1 MGKKHGILG
10 SVACVLLVQFALK
23 TQAIDDDQLVVSL
36 AGSDVT
42 LPCQTQNGNCSWER
56 KVSNVNVVII
66 HNSEKVSNHST
77 DNNVNLRL
85 EDTGCPLTITGVTS
99 QNEGLYVCTT
109 NGTTTSIQLKVDEPL
124 PLYVYVNDDLVTSW
138 HYYVTLG
145 DTINVT
151 CRSDVVNENSIT
163 CMDFPLSHSH
173 HEDHLQ
179 CEGDVGKN
187 AVNNMYHVT
196 HKDGAIVCTAWEDDM
211 MLNVHKVALHVRY
224 TPQCYLQITK
234 GGVNCACDA
243 NPPLLYYVININGIA
258 VANDTA
264 TTLEPSFHGNLSC
277 TGVNEDGEY
286 TSTEVLYQSPYVTDP
301 YATAFRILSCVIVT
315 TVVIVILSQAF
326 VTCWHEY
333 KRENIESDTEVQRNT
348 EINRKLYSDDDGDEN
363 QLLSLTENAEDK
375 L

>member
-1 MGKKHGILG
+1 M
-10 SVACVLLVQFALK
+10 
-23 TQAIDDDQLVVSL
+23 DDDQLVVSL

-56 KVSNVNVVII
+56 RVSNVSVVII

-99 QNEGLYVCTT
+99 QNKGLYVCTT

-124 PLYVYVNDDLVTSW
+124 PLYVYVNDDLVTFW

-173 HEDHLQ
+173 HEDHVQ

-187 AVNNMYHVT
+187 AVSNMYHVT

-211 MLNVHKVALHVRY
+211 MLNVHKIALHVR
-224 TPQCYLQITK
+224 
-234 GGVNCACDA
+234 
-243 NPPLLYYVININGIA
+243 
-258 VANDTA
+258 
-264 TTLEPSFHGNLSC
+264 
-277 TGVNEDGEY
+277 
-286 TSTEVLYQSPYVTDP
+286 YVTDP
-301 YATAFRILSCVIVT
+301 YATAFRIISCVIVT

-333 KRENIESDTEVQRNT
+333 KRENIATESDTEVQRNT